1 MLSKYTH
8 VAYLGQPIKEE
19 ICWIS
24 NTGAK
29 MLPNEEKLDPRVKRT
44 RSLILGA
51 FNDLLTEKS
60 FDSISVQDMTDKAQ
74 INRATFYAHFEDK
87 YALLDHWVQQQF
99 RQEIETRVLDAC
111 HYTSENL
118 RMLILTV
125 CEFLAKVRSD
135 CVQSQRQ
142 FEPMIEK
149 QVKNQVYELLN
160 LWLGKMNTSVS
171 TEIPAT
177 VATWAIYGLA
187 SHWSH
192 SRKRLPLEKFV
203 DEALPL
209 VAVNLEQ
216 FA

>member
-1 MLSKYTH
+1 
-8 VAYLGQPIKEE
+8 
-19 ICWIS
+19 
-24 NTGAK
+24 

-44 RSLILGA
+44 RNLILGA
-51 FNDLLTEKS
+51 FNDLLAEKS
-60 FDSISVQDMTDKAQ
+60 FDAISVQDVTDKAQ

-111 HYTSENL
+111 HYTSDNL
-118 RMLILTV
+118 RILILTV
-125 CEFLAKVRSD
+125 CEFLAKVRTD
-135 CVQSQRQ
+135 CVQSRRQ
-142 FEPMIEK
+142 FEPMVEK
-149 QVKNQVYELLN
+149 QVKDQVYDLLTV
-160 LWLGKMNTSVS
+160 WLGKMNAPSS

-177 VATWAIYGLA
+177 VAAWAIYGIA
-187 SHWSH
+187 SYWS
-192 SRKRLPLEKFV
+192 SGKKRPSLENFV